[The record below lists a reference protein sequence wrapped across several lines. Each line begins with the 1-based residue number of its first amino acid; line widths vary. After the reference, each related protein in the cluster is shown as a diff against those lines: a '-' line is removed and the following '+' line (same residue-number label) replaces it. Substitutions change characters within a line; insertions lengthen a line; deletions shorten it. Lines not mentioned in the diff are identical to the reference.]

1 MKKFLITIS
10 KFGILLFL
18 ICCIIEI
25 GLLYRPNIYS
35 YKYQY
40 MEDHLNDIRI
50 LLLGSSHVEEGVMP
64 ELLGTGAFNLAISAR
79 LNEYDAALAEKY
91 VPRMDSLKVLVMHM
105 DYSTFM
111 YGRLKH
117 NPKETNNGVSL
128 IGTCHCM
135 HTKYM
140 RLHVAPFWYWSEILN
155 SKLNYMSRFWNG
167 PEVLQECDSLGFV
180 GLNLEE
186 RRPGW
191 EYRNLADE
199 FDPSLPINQDTYNHL
214 WTIYESIAHVTNQR
228 GVRLILINTPV
239 YKTYQ
244 EAVNETVLNDIQ
256 DFVKKLQQKYP
267 NIEYYNYMF
276 AADFLPDDFNDSSHL
291 TVTGAEKLSRLLAEV
306 INNPSPLVGK
316 FNQ

>member
-1 MKKFLITIS
+1 MKKFLTTIA
-10 KFGILLFL
+10 KFGAVLLFL
-18 ICCIIEI
+18 CVIIEI
-25 GLLYRPNIYS
+25 ALLHRPNIYA
-35 YKYQY
+35 YKYHY
-40 MEDHLNDIRI
+40 IEDHLNDIRI
-50 LLLGSSHVEEGVMP
+50 LLLGSSHIEEGVMP
-64 ELLGTGAFNLAISAR
+64 ELLGDDAFNLAISAR

-91 VPRMDSLKVLVMHM
+91 VPQMDSLKVVVMHI

-117 NPKETNNGVSL
+117 NPKETNSAVSL

-140 RLHVAPFWYWSEILN
+140 KLHVAPFWYWSEILN

-180 GLNLEE
+180 RLNLEE

-199 FDPSLPINQDTYNHL
+199 FDPTAPVNQDIYNRL
-214 WTIYESIAHVTNQR
+214 WTIYDTIARVTSQK

-239 YKTYQ
+239 YKTFQ
-244 EAVNETVLNDIQ
+244 EAVNENVLNDIQ
-256 DFVKKLQQKYP
+256 AFINKLQDQYH
-267 NIEYYNYMF
+267 NVEYHNYMF
-276 AADFLPDDFNDSSHL
+276 ADNFVPDDFNDSSHL
-291 TVTGAEKLSRLLAEV
+291 TASGAEKLSKMLADA
-306 INNPSPLVGK
+306 INHPSPLVG
-316 FNQ
+316 NLSE